1 MFRYPF
7 GFWYDGEMAGLAAA
21 GRVARATRAD
31 TAEPALMVHT
41 KAAQVTRIP
50 TLGPPLNT
58 TALLS
63 SVGKLIHPLY
73 CTFPARGPGAAARH
87 ARLGRRSAARGG
99 RAAGG
104 AGRQVTDS
112 KCQN

>member
-31 TAEPALMVHT
+31 TADPALMVHT
-41 KAAQVTRIP
+41 KAAQVSSDQGRRGAYWIS

-58 TALLS
+58 TGSFFGELS
-63 SVGKLIHPLY
+63 H
-73 CTFPARGPGAAARH
+73 H
-87 ARLGRRSAARGG
+87 
-99 RAAGG
+99 
-104 AGRQVTDS
+104 
-112 KCQN
+112 

>member
-41 KAAQVTRIP
+41 KAAQVNRTS
-50 TLGPPLNT
+50 TLVPPLNT

-63 SVGKLIHPLY
+63 E
-73 CTFPARGPGAAARH
+73 
-87 ARLGRRSAARGG
+87 
-99 RAAGG
+99 
-104 AGRQVTDS
+104 
-112 KCQN
+112 N

>member
-50 TLGPPLNT
+50 TLGRPL
-58 TALLS
+58 
-63 SVGKLIHPLY
+63 
-73 CTFPARGPGAAARH
+73 
-87 ARLGRRSAARGG
+87 
-99 RAAGG
+99 
-104 AGRQVTDS
+104 
-112 KCQN
+112 

>member
-41 KAAQVTRIP
+41 KAAQV
-50 TLGPPLNT
+50 N
-58 TALLS
+58 
-63 SVGKLIHPLY
+63 
-73 CTFPARGPGAAARH
+73 
-87 ARLGRRSAARGG
+87 RSARGG
-99 RAAGG
+99 YIHSDGFSL
-104 AGRQVTDS
+104 DE
-112 KCQN
+112 

>member
-31 TAEPALMVHT
+31 TADPALMVHT
-41 KAAQVTRIP
+41 KAAQVTRGQGRQAGWIS

-58 TALLS
+58 YYGSFFGELT
-63 SVGKLIHPLY
+63 HH
-73 CTFPARGPGAAARH
+73 F
-87 ARLGRRSAARGG
+87 
-99 RAAGG
+99 
-104 AGRQVTDS
+104 
-112 KCQN
+112 

>member
-31 TAEPALMVHT
+31 TAEPALMVHS

-50 TLGPPLNT
+50 TLGRPLNT

-63 SVGKLIHPLY
+63 SVGELIHHY
-73 CTFPARGPGAAARH
+73 HSQHAGPGRRRDTRDSGDDLLRAEAELLAGLVAR
-87 ARLGRRSAARGG
+87 
-99 RAAGG
+99 
-104 AGRQVTDS
+104 
-112 KCQN
+112 

>member
-41 KAAQVTRIP
+41 KMAQVTRIP
-50 TLGPPLNT
+50 TLGPR
-58 TALLS
+58 S
-63 SVGKLIHPLY
+63 SVGELIHHYHSQHP
-73 CTFPARGPGAAARH
+73 
-87 ARLGRRSAARGG
+87 GRRRDTRDSGDDLLRAEAELLAGLVAR
-99 RAAGG
+99 
-104 AGRQVTDS
+104 
-112 KCQN
+112 

>member
-50 TLGPPLNT
+50 TLGRSLNT
-58 TALLS
+58 TPHGLS
-63 SVGKLIHPLY
+63 FGELIHHYHSQHP
-73 CTFPARGPGAAARH
+73 
-87 ARLGRRSAARGG
+87 GRRRDTRDSGDDLLRAEAELLAGLVAR
-99 RAAGG
+99 
-104 AGRQVTDS
+104 
-112 KCQN
+112 